1 MSFPH
6 LRSKPI
12 FLGFLVAD
20 VAIGVSVRVLGGDV
34 SKRVQP
40 SQASFQNKNE
50 FKVQSPKGA
59 KSVRMWFEVP
69 REDAASVIR
78 EFRSTAN
85 FPVHYFRIHRGHTER
100 HLCLSTDSWRTYDG
114 GSVSAGGKRK
124 AF

>member
-1 MSFPH
+1 MSFSH

-20 VAIGVSVRVLGGDV
+20 AAIGVSVRVLGGDV

-78 EFRSTAN
+78 EFRVTAN

-100 HLCLSTDSWRTYDG
+100 HLCLSI
-114 GSVSAGGKRK
+114 
-124 AF
+124 

>member
-12 FLGFLVAD
+12 FLGFLVAG
-20 VAIGVSVRVLGGDV
+20 VAIRVSVRVLGGDV

-59 KSVRMWFEVP
+59 KSVRMWFAVP

-78 EFRSTAN
+78 EVRVTAN
-85 FPVHYFRIHRGHTER
+85 FPVHYFRIHRGHPGR
-100 HLCLSTDSWRTYDG
+100 HLCLSI
-114 GSVSAGGKRK
+114 
-124 AF
+124 